1 MPGPIISYRGFA
13 EQRERDIGVS
23 VGGGF
28 GGQAIYTIAAIP
40 GICHVLTLLVAH
52 VFCSATAAP
61 QNFDF
66 TVSDGTSP
74 YLFWQRMV
82 LQNTPWASDRVTA
95 TGLHLSGAVGAAIT
109 LQFGGAGGANV
120 AQTISLGYF
129 EALGVS

>member
-1 MPGPIISYRGFA
+1 MPGPLIGYRGFA

-28 GGQAIYTIAAIP
+28 GAQATYTIPANP
-40 GICHVLTLLVAH
+40 GICHVITALVAH

-66 TVSDGTSP
+66 VATDGTSP
-74 YLFWQRMV
+74 YLFWQRLV

-109 LQFGGAGGANV
+109 INFGGAGGASV
-120 AQTISLGYF
+120 AQTISIGYF
-129 EALGVS
+129 DALGVS